1 MLPTPPYH
9 VGPPAAYQ
17 ISQQQTT
24 PLAGTSNQLAPGG
37 STPLPSAS
45 SQKRTYTRIIAAIIA
60 IGLAIALYFIWRSPT
75 TTPPAPSITQQNVST
90 SPFTTNATSTTT
102 NPSTNDASTIQVY
115 IVGAVKH
122 PGVYTLPVSA
132 RVYQL
137 LRMAGGPLPN
147 ANLVALNMAAR
158 LNDGQ
163 EVYVPVIG
171 ETPPTS
177 SGGVPGPGTSSPTGS
192 GQLVNINTATVDEM
206 HQTLHISART
216 AQKIIDY
223 RTQHGNYTSVDQLLQ
238 VVSKATY
245 SKIKDQVT
253 V

>member
-24 PLAGTSNQLAPGG
+24 PLAGTSNPLAPGS
-37 STPLPSAS
+37 STPLSSTS
-45 SQKRTYTRIIAAIIA
+45 SQKRTYTRIIAAIIV
-60 IGLAIALYFIWRSPT
+60 IGLAIALYLIWRSPA

-90 SPFTTNATSTTT
+90 SSFTTNTTSTTT
-102 NPSTNDASTIQVY
+102 NSSADAASTIQVY

-122 PGVYTLPVSA
+122 PGVYTLPVGA

-163 EVYVPVIG
+163 EVYVAVIG
-171 ETPPTS
+171 ETPPTY
-177 SGGVPGPGTSSPTGS
+177 SGGVPGPGTGPTGS

-206 HQTLHISART
+206 RQTLHISARM
-216 AQKIIDY
+216 AQRIIDY

-238 VVSKATY
+238 VVSKAIY